1 MVAWLVLCIDC
12 QIRLHNV
19 ANVKSVKFMGRIIND
34 DSHGISS
41 IANRAQ
47 LTLRSHSQIAN
58 LAIEI
63 TPAGG
68 FDVVWT
74 AWTLVVTAASK
85 MIRSAL

>member
-1 MVAWLVLCIDC
+1 MLCIDC

-19 ANVKSVKFMGRIIND
+19 ANVKSVKFMDGILDD
-34 DSHGISS
+34 DSLGISS

-47 LTLRSHSQIAN
+47 LALRNHGQIAN

-63 TPAGG
+63 TPAEG

-74 AWTLVVTAASK
+74 AWALVAATALTVIRTTL
-85 MIRSAL
+85 